1 MELIYNLKKNGLL
14 ILLKTTI
21 LAVFFFL
28 LYLFLLFAVNI
39 NVELTSNLEES
50 SNKKLFTLT
59 DTLTEPDAFYHFR
72 QSKTLLTTVKSFYEQ
87 LNTKENLHFISSFD
101 QPLQIEDF
109 KGDTEFNEAYSTDM
123 EIIGN
128 YIDPMTKKE
137 VFDAKCFQVNK
148 NFFDYYKLET
158 ENKALFP
165 WDDLDIE
172 NHTLPILLG
181 SNYKKSYS
189 VGETMKGSLY
199 LKPFD
204 FKIIGFLKENTSVF
218 YKNDLNKYLDDYIIL
233 PYPEKLS
240 TVSKENKEFV
250 GMLYFA
256 MLNGDISIDQ
266 NKGLDYLTK
275 QLSTIANET
284 GFYDYTLLGV
294 PTFTLQYNRMYE
306 LIHYNR
312 TLLISLLLC
321 ITICLLAIVHFLT
334 CRMYVHRRT
343 RYYLSFANGDSLK
356 HLTTLLVLDVT
367 VGNVLLL
374 VVFIITYFLS
384 PIQVSTFFLIVVLGM
399 ALFSIMDIELMKQ
412 FLNKDIRSS
421 FNDFY

>member
-1 MELIYNLKKNGLL
+1 MELFYNLKKNSFL
-14 ILLKTTI
+14 ILIKTTI

-28 LYLFLLFAVNI
+28 IYLFLLFAVTM
-39 NVELTSNLEES
+39 NVELSSNLNEA
-50 SNKKLFTLT
+50 SNKELFALT
-59 DTLTEPDAFYHFR
+59 DTLTEPDAFYNFR
-72 QSKTLLTTVKSFYEQ
+72 QSKESLTTVKSFYEK
-87 LNTKENLHFISSFD
+87 LNTNETINFISSFD

-109 KGDTEFNEAYSTDM
+109 KGKIEFNEAYGTDM

-137 VFDAKCFQVNK
+137 VFDAKCFQVSK
-148 NFFDYYKLET
+148 KFFDHYKLET
-158 ENKALFP
+158 ENDALFP
-165 WDDLDIE
+165 WDDINID

-181 SNYKKSYS
+181 SNYKNSYS
-189 VGETMKGSLY
+189 VGETIKGSFY

-218 YKNDLNKYLDDYIIL
+218 YKNDLNKYLDDYIII

-240 TVSKENKEFV
+240 NVSDENKEFV
-250 GMLYFA
+250 GILYFA
-256 MLNGDISIDQ
+256 MLNGDVIINQ

-275 QLSTIANET
+275 QLSNIAKET

-306 LIHYNR
+306 LIHYNK
-312 TLLISLLLC
+312 TLLISILLC
-321 ITICLLAIVHFLT
+321 LTICLLAIVHFLT
-334 CRMYVHRRT
+334 YRMYLHRRI
-343 RYYLSFANGDSLK
+343 RYYLSYANGDSIKQLN
-356 HLTTLLVLDVT
+356 TLIVLDVT

-374 VVFIITYFLS
+374 VIFVIFYFLF
-384 PIQVSTFFLIVVLGM
+384 PIQVSLFFLNIVAGII
-399 ALFSIMDIELMKQ
+399 LFSMLDIGLMKH

>member
-1 MELIYNLKKNGLL
+1 MELFYNFKKNGFL

-21 LAVFFFL
+21 LAVFFML
-28 LYLFLLFAVNI
+28 IYLFLLFTVNM
-39 NVELTSNLEES
+39 NLELNSNLDEA
-50 SNKKLFTLT
+50 SNKELYTLT
-59 DTLTEPDAFYHFR
+59 DTLTEPDAFYNFR
-72 QSKTLLTTVKSFYEQ
+72 QSKELLSTVKSFYEK
-87 LNTKENLHFISSFD
+87 LNTNKNIDFISSFD
-101 QPLQIEDF
+101 QPLQIENF
-109 KGDTEFNEAYSTDM
+109 KGTIEFNEAYGTDT

-137 VFDAKCFQVNK
+137 VFDAKSFQVSK
-148 NFFDYYKLET
+148 NFFDYYNLET
-158 ENKALFP
+158 ENEALFP
-165 WDDLDIE
+165 WNDINID
-172 NHTLPILLG
+172 NHTLPVLLG

-189 VGETMKGSLY
+189 LGETIKGSFY

-218 YKNDLNKYLDDYIIL
+218 YKNDLNKYLDDYIIV
-233 PYPEKLS
+233 PYPEKLGN
-240 TVSKENKEFV
+240 VSNENKEFV

-256 MLNGDISIDQ
+256 MLNGDISVKQ

-275 QLSTIANET
+275 QLSSIAKET

-306 LIHYNR
+306 LINYNK
-312 TLLISLLLC
+312 TLLISIFLC

-334 CRMYVHRRT
+334 YRMYLHRQS
-343 RYYLSFANGDSLK
+343 RYYLSYANGESIKQLN
-356 HLTTLLVLDVT
+356 TLIVLDVT
-367 VGNVLLL
+367 VGNVLLF
-374 VVFIITYFLS
+374 VIFVIFYF
-384 PIQVSTFFLIVVLGM
+384 
-399 ALFSIMDIELMKQ
+399 LFSIQIRLFFLSIVVGMFLFSLLDIGLMNY